1 MTTSSIYLGRLFEKN
16 RRLPRI
22 FGKQRGGEEPEP
34 LKEGGEMTREIQ
46 GYLSAMNELRD
57 QIKSI
62 LEGLPEEALDWRPI
76 EGQGELA
83 TNSLG
88 AIVIHLA
95 GSATYLIKE
104 IIGGQP
110 VHRDREAEFATRG
123 AKASALKAR
132 LDEAVKIAG
141 ELLSPLK
148 EDQMEE
154 DRKYRDR
161 TAKVRWIILHV
172 IEHTAQHLGHMQL
185 TRQLWLARNRK

>member
-1 MTTSSIYLGRLFEKN
+1 MTK
-16 RRLPRI
+16 
-22 FGKQRGGEEPEP
+22 
-34 LKEGGEMTREIQ
+34 EIQ
-46 GYLSAMNELRD
+46 GYLTAMNELRD

-62 LEGLPEEALDWRPI
+62 LEGVPQEALDWRPI
-76 EGQGELA
+76 EGEWELA

-88 AIVIHLA
+88 VIVAHLA

-110 VHRDREAEFATRG
+110 VHRDREAEFATRQVN
-123 AKASALKAR
+123 ASTLKAR
-132 LDEAVKIAG
+132 LDGAVKIV
-141 ELLSPLK
+141 EEVLSPLK

-185 TRQLWLARNRK
+185 TSQLWLARNRK